1 MKDGVNLFLMS
12 IRFFIRYPISI
23 VPLIICWSIFA
34 PVILYFKFYFNWDMF
49 NTAESLIII
58 FLIYFGASFLIG
70 ISCLILLEIAQQV
83 ESEEEINLSKA
94 LKDCFLS
101 DFIKAFPVLII
112 WSIIWFV
119 LVVIQ
124 ALFSKKKSSDKGEDE
139 KLTAKS
145 AAETLA
151 GIGDEFSLSKAFFNA
166 LQKGVRMIVFL
177 ILPAV
182 AWEELSPLKAIK
194 KGLNVFRN
202 NIPEF
207 LTGFALTELFS
218 TIVFLPVTII
228 FIVHYNVEII
238 FPEYVWYIVLVYI
251 AFAWS
256 LAFLVEQLYVA
267 ELYLWHI
274 KWENEQKIA
283 RAQGKELPELMDVEK
298 PSFFDNVKSLKT

>member
-1 MKDGVNLFLMS
+1 
-12 IRFFIRYPISI
+12 
-23 VPLIICWSIFA
+23 
-34 PVILYFKFYFNWDMF
+34 MF
-49 NTAESLIII
+49 NVAEKLIII

-70 ISCLILLEIAQQV
+70 ISCLLLLEIAQQV
-83 ESEEEINLSKA
+83 ESEENICLFKA
-94 LKDCFLS
+94 LKDCFLR

-112 WSIIWFV
+112 WSIIWFI

-124 ALFSKKKSSDKGEDE
+124 ALFSKKKSSDKGKDE
-139 KLTAKS
+139 RLTAKS

-151 GIGDEFSLSKAFFNA
+151 GKSEGFSLTGVFFRA

-182 AWEELSPLKAIK
+182 AWEDLSPVKAIK
-194 KGLNVFRN
+194 KGSNVFRN

-207 LTGFALTELFS
+207 LTGLALTELFS
-218 TIVFLPVTII
+218 IIVFLPVTII
-228 FIVHYNVEII
+228 FILYYKVEII

-256 LAFLVEQLYVA
+256 LSFLVEQLYVA

-283 RAQGKELPELMDVEK
+283 KAQGKELPKLMDVKK
-298 PSFFDNVKSLKT
+298 PSFFDNVQSLKV

>member
-1 MKDGVNLFLMS
+1 MKDGAKLFFTS

-34 PVILYFKFYFNWDMF
+34 PVILYLKFYFNWGMF
-49 NTAESLIII
+49 NVAEKLIII

-70 ISCLILLEIAQQV
+70 ISCLLLLEIAQQV
-83 ESEEEINLSKA
+83 ESEENICLFKA
-94 LKDCFLS
+94 LKDCFLR

-112 WSIIWFV
+112 WSIIWFI

-124 ALFSKKKSSDKGEDE
+124 ALFSKKKSSDKGKDE
-139 KLTAKS
+139 RLTAKS

-151 GIGDEFSLSKAFFNA
+151 GKSEGFSLTGVFFRA

-182 AWEELSPLKAIK
+182 AWEDLSPVKAIK
-194 KGLNVFRN
+194 KGSNVFRN

-207 LTGFALTELFS
+207 LTGLALTELFS
-218 TIVFLPVTII
+218 IIVFLPVTII
-228 FIVHYNVEII
+228 FILYYKVEII

-256 LAFLVEQLYVA
+256 LSFLVEQLYVA

-283 RAQGKELPELMDVEK
+283 KAQGKELPKLMDVKK
-298 PSFFDNVKSLKT
+298 PSFFDNVQSLKV

>member
-34 PVILYFKFYFNWDMF
+34 PVILYFEFYFNWDMF

-83 ESEEEINLSKA
+83 ESEEKISLPKA
-94 LKDCFLS
+94 LQDCFCR

-112 WSIIWFV
+112 WSIVWFI
-119 LVVIQ
+119 LVVLQ
-124 ALFSKKKSSDKGEDE
+124 ALFSKKKSSNDE
-139 KLTAKS
+139 KQKLTTKA

-151 GIGDEFSLSKAFFNA
+151 GIGDEFSLTKAFFNA
-166 LQKGVRMIVFL
+166 LKKGVRMIVFL

-194 KGLNVFRN
+194 KGLNIFRN

-218 TIVFLPVTII
+218 IIVFLPVSII

-256 LAFLVEQLYVA
+256 LTFLVEQLYVA

-283 RAQGKELPELMDVEK
+283 KVQGKELPELMDVEK
-298 PSFFDNVKSLKT
+298 PSFFDNVKSLKA